1 MMERKKVL
9 GLDRVIHFFSIGA
22 GVRSSTLV
30 SSDDWQSLKESGIVA
45 AGAAG
50 NEMLKV
56 PVEQAAEDFARRDF
70 GGNPHPVVTIDEFG
84 FDYGGQ
90 IDIRT
95 AETLRAIKKARP
107 ELGLVVWQMR
117 GPVGPKLAEAYG
129 EVVELVMLETYV
141 SPANIW
147 LIGAQIKAAEL
158 SGLGHM
164 SIVGLGAGKCARD
177 NIPWALTKEEMEEQ
191 IRFTRLVAPD
201 SPGLALFAVQGN
213 MKDQPI
219 TVEEIDEIC
228 SRWDEIPTD
237 GTGLRPEF
245 VQLAK
250 AFTKRYEKPAIVCSS
265 LWVHPNRRVDDW
277 RKVVRPVTFRAFM
290 MNLGEE
296 EAKGVKVTLR
306 NPEDRGGNVLARGV
320 VDIAAKS
327 TAVAVLPKVG
337 DWKEWKLRWD
347 MELETAYFCQ
357 LEIEAPGCEVLS
369 FSWAGPLWE

>member
-1 MMERKKVL
+1 MTERKKVL
-9 GLDRVIHFFSIGA
+9 GLDRVIHFFGIDVCMG
-22 GVRSSTLV
+22 SSTLV
-30 SSDDWQSLKESGIVA
+30 SSDDWQSLKERGIVA
-45 AGAAG
+45 AGSAG
-50 NEMLKV
+50 NEMLRA
-56 PVEQAAEDFARRDF
+56 PVEQAAEAFARRDF

-107 ELGLVVWQMR
+107 ELALVVWQMR

-141 SPANIW
+141 SPVNIW

-158 SGLGHM
+158 SGLGHK

-177 NIPWALTKEEMEEQ
+177 NIPWAMTKDEMEEQ
-191 IRFTRLVAPD
+191 IRFTKLVAPD
-201 SPGLALFAVQGN
+201 AHGLALFAVEGN

-219 TVEEIDEIC
+219 TLEEIEEIC
-228 SRWDEIPTD
+228 GRWDEIPTD
-237 GTGLRPEF
+237 GTGLRPELTE
-245 VQLAK
+245 LAQV
-250 AFTKRYEKPAIVCSS
+250 FTRRYEKPAIVSSS
-265 LWVHPNRRVDDW
+265 LWVHPARCLDNRRN
-277 RKVVRPVTFRAFM
+277 VVRPVTLRAFM

-296 EAKGVKVTLR
+296 DARGVNVTLR
-306 NPEDRGGNVLARGV
+306 SPEDRGGDVLAKGA
-320 VDIAAKS
+320 VDIPAKS

-337 DWKEWKLRWD
+337 DWDEWKLRWD
-347 MELETAYFCQ
+347 MELETVYFCR
-357 LEIEAPGCEVLS
+357 LEVEAPGCEVLS